1 MQIEKKKILYHGTA
15 ISHDMID
22 LNKGGDFKDFGRG
35 YYLTSSLQQA
45 NDWATKKGSRSLES
59 PQKCW
64 IYAYSIQPIP
74 ETFKVRELLEY
85 NVEWLNFV
93 TACRIDG
100 TDTDFDIIYDRMAD
114 NQYKELTETIRNYG
128 NKEISPEVALER
140 IRFKSRRNRDQYCFK
155 TERAIAL
162 LNRTKTFEMICGSNG
177 EWHNVDE
184 EE

>member
-1 MQIEKKKILYHGTA
+1 MQIEKREILYHGTA
-15 ISHDMID
+15 ISHDMIN

-74 ETFKVRELLEY
+74 ETFKVLELLEY
-85 NVEWLNFV
+85 NVEWLNFI
-93 TACRIDG
+93 TACRMDG
-100 TDTDFDIIYDRMAD
+100 TDTDFDIIYDR
-114 NQYKELTETIRNYG
+114 
-128 NKEISPEVALER
+128 
-140 IRFKSRRNRDQYCFK
+140 YCFK

-162 LNRTKTFEMICGSNG
+162 LNRTETFEMIRDSNG